1 MVPVRSWILDIMME
15 KFELLFIT
23 PVFSDLKEFI
33 QIYGFSAI
41 FQNSLMNIKYNK
53 KAFLLNKIKL

>member
-1 MVPVRSWILDIMME
+1 MME